1 MSSTSQIK
9 TQFSGISN
17 TSSYPPHNGLAV
29 GPSAIVMA
37 EGSRIEWTDLNGG
50 TATLDSVYSFFSPLG
65 ASATNSLFDPR
76 CIYDSASGRF
86 IVIMENIGSNGTVSN
101 IDIAVS
107 KDSNPADGWYFASLN
122 TSLTLNGQLSSS
134 DRPTISVD
142 ANNIYISAPQ
152 YDVNISGY
160 AGTET
165 WVIGKTAGPGG
176 GLYGG
181 GTMTVVA
188 NEVTPS
194 SQGVFAVTAGNNGET
209 YYACDYSTGSQIV
222 AVVQAYNTA
231 TGTFGPSTTIA
242 LGNID
247 QGGSYTAQQQG
258 TTLLLDAG
266 DKRISGLTYAN
277 GFLWGVCELQPPGSS
292 VPLVHWFK
300 IDVSNPNSPAL
311 VAQGDISG
319 ASLGSNVATFNGSIA
334 VDGNGDVLI
343 NFTAS
348 GPNMY
353 PSDYYVY
360 QAAGAAAGSFSAP
373 VLYQASSSFFD
384 SGDGSSVQR
393 WGAYSTAIADP
404 NNPNG
409 FWISNEYVANG
420 WWQTAVSQIGITNTN
435 SPTVA
440 SIVTSGAGISN
451 GTGDLNAGKTVTLTV
466 NFSSAVT
473 VNTTAGSPTLLLN
486 DGGTASYTGGSGSSA
501 LVFSY
506 VVAPGQNTPDL
517 VVSSLA
523 LNGATIQDSLGDNAD
538 LSGAINNNPA
548 GTLQIDTTPPA
559 APTGLTLDPSTD
571 SGAKGDNITNFT
583 QVTIDG
589 SAEAGST
596 VTLYDSNGTTVLG
609 TGIAN
614 AAGMFSITTSPLAN
628 GTHTITATATDAAG
642 NIGPASSPDTITI
655 DTVPPAAPTG
665 LSLDPSTDSG
675 IKGDGI
681 TSFSQVKIDGTA
693 EPGSTVTLYDSN
705 GTMLGTGPA
714 DPTTGAFSI
723 MTSPLA
729 LGVHSI
735 TATATD
741 AAGNTGPAS
750 TAYLLTEISP
760 PPAATSEVETQFSG
774 ISDKSSYPPHNALAV
789 GPNYVVTLE
798 GARIEWSNLSGGA
811 TKLQSVY
818 QFFKPLGSTAT
829 NALFDPRVVYDS
841 ANGRYVVTMDN
852 IGSGG
857 TISNIAIAV
866 SKDSNPNDGWTFASL
881 NTSLTI
887 NGQLTSSDT
896 PVVSV
901 DGSNVY
907 ITAPQYNVKSSGWQG
922 TEVWVIGDTVGA
934 GGGLYGGGTMTITA
948 NEVTSPNQ
956 GIYRVVA
963 GNNGKTYYASS
974 YSAGSQ
980 IMVTVQTYDA
990 ATKTFGAVTSIALGN
1005 INQGGSYTAQQQG
1018 TSLLLDAGDK
1028 RIQNLA
1034 YSNGFLYGVTEER
1047 PPGSSVPLVHWFKID
1062 VSNPNSPT
1070 LAAQGNISGA
1080 SLGSNVATFNGS
1092 IAADAAGDILINFT
1106 ASGPNMYPSDYYV
1119 FQAANSTSFS
1129 APIAY
1134 QASTGFFNS
1143 GNGSSVQRWGI
1154 NSSAIADPNA
1164 PNGFWISNEYVANG
1178 WWQTAIAEVQVNTT
1192 PEAPTLTLGSSALT
1206 LPAGGSVAL
1215 PISVAAADADDTV
1228 SVTITGLT
1236 SYETVTDGHDAT
1248 VFSGSSVTLTAAEV
1262 SSGLTLHSSYGGS
1275 DHPVNTLVVTAS
1287 NTTPNEGTI
1296 SVAQTITVTDPPVIS
1311 ASVTTTPTGPGQSP
1325 QTQSTPAAIGTL
1337 SPDQLIA
1344 LTTQFAAAGFAGAAT
1359 SSPGTGL
1366 PSANVGLDTAPLV
1379 LTPHTLGT

>member
-9 TQFSGISN
+9 TQFSGISV
-17 TSSYPPHNGLAV
+17 TSNYPPHNGLAV

-37 EGSRIEWTDLNGG
+37 EGSRIEWTDLSGG
-50 TATLDSVYSFFSPLG
+50 TANTQSVYSFFSSLG
-65 ASATNSLFDPR
+65 PTATNSLFDPR

-107 KDSNPADGWYFASLN
+107 KDSNPNDGWTFASLN
-122 TSLTLNGQLSSS
+122 TSLTINGQLTSS

-188 NEVTPS
+188 NEITPS
-194 SQGVFAVTAGNNGET
+194 SQGVFAVTAGNNGKT
-209 YYACDYSTGSQIV
+209 YYACDYSTGSQVV
-222 AVVQAYNTA
+222 AVVQAYDTA
-231 TGTFGPSTTIA
+231 TATFGPATTIA

-266 DKRISGLTYAN
+266 DKRISNMAYAN
-277 GFLWGVCELQPPGSS
+277 GFLWGVCELQPVGSS

-300 IDVSNPNSPAL
+300 IDVSNPNSPTL
-311 VAQGDISG
+311 VAQGDVSG
-319 ASLGSNVATFNGSIA
+319 AALGSNVATFNGSIA

-360 QAAGAAAGSFSAP
+360 QAAGSPAGSFGAP
-373 VLYQASSSFFD
+373 ILYQASSSFFD
-384 SGDGSSVQR
+384 SGNGSSVQR

-420 WWQTAVSQIGITNTN
+420 WWQTSVSQIGITNTN

-440 SIVTSGAGISN
+440 SIMTSGSGITN

-466 NFSSAVT
+466 NFSSAVF
-473 VNTTAGSPTLLLN
+473 VNTTAGVPTLLLN
-486 DGGTASYTGGSGSSA
+486 DGGTASYSGGSGSTA

-506 VVAPGQNTPDL
+506 VVAPGQNTSDL

-523 LNGATIQDSLGDNAD
+523 LNGSTIQDTLGDNAD
-538 LSGAINNNPA
+538 LSGAANYNPA
-548 GTLQIDTTPPA
+548 GILQMDTTPPA

-571 SGAKGDNITNFT
+571 SGAKGDSITNFNR
-583 QVTIDG
+583 VEIDG

-596 VTLYDSNGTTVLG
+596 VTLYDSNGITVLG
-609 TGIAN
+609 TGIADPTTG
-614 AAGMFSITTSPLAN
+614 AFHITTSALVD
-628 GTHTITATATDAAG
+628 GTHNITAIATDAAG
-642 NIGPASSPDTITI
+642 NVGPASSVDPVTI

-665 LSLDPSTDSG
+665 LTLDPSTDSG

-681 TSFSQVKIDGTA
+681 TSFSQVKIDGFA
-693 EPGSTVTLYDSN
+693 EAGSTVTLYDSN
-705 GTMLGTGPA
+705 GTTVLGTGLA
-714 DPTTGAFSI
+714 DPITGAFSI
-723 MTSPLA
+723 LTSPLA
-729 LGVHSI
+729 IGVHSI

-741 AAGNTGPAS
+741 VAGNTGPAS
-750 TAYLLTEISP
+750 AGYLLTEISP
-760 PPAATSEVETQFSG
+760 PPAATSEIETQFSG

-841 ANGRYVVTMDN
+841 VNGRYIVTMDN

-896 PVVSV
+896 PVLSV
-901 DGSNVY
+901 DGTNVY
-907 ITAPQYNVKSSGWQG
+907 ITAPQYNVTSSGWQG
-922 TEVWVIGDTVGA
+922 TEAWVIGDTVGP
-934 GGGLYGGGTMTITA
+934 GGGLYGGGTMTVIA
-948 NEVTSPNQ
+948 NEVTSPSQ

-974 YSAGSQ
+974 YSSGNQ
-980 IMVTVQTYDA
+980 VVVTVQTYDA
-990 ATKTFGAVTSIALGN
+990 ASKTFGAASTIGLGA
-1005 INQGGSYTAQQQG
+1005 IDQGGSYTAQQLG

-1034 YSNGFLYGVTEER
+1034 YANGFLYGVTEEK
-1047 PPGSSVPLVHWFKID
+1047 PQGSNVPLVHWFKID

-1080 SLGSNVATFNGS
+1080 SLGLNVATFNGS
-1092 IAADAAGDILINFT
+1092 IAVDAAGDVLINFT
-1106 ASGPNMYPSDYYV
+1106 ASGPTMYPSDYYV
-1119 FQAANSTSFS
+1119 FQAANGSSFS
-1129 APIAY
+1129 TPIAY
-1134 QASTGFFNS
+1134 QTSTGFFNS

-1192 PEAPTLTLGSSALT
+1192 PEAPTLTLGSTALT

-1215 PISVAAADADDTV
+1215 PINVTAADADDTV
-1228 SVTITGLT
+1228 SVTIAGLT
-1236 SYETVTDGHDAT
+1236 SYETVTDGRDAT
-1248 VFSGSSVTLTAAEV
+1248 VFSGTSITLTAAEV
-1262 SSGLTLHSSYGGS
+1262 HSGLTLHSSYGGA
-1275 DHPVNTLVVTAS
+1275 DHPVNTLTVTAS
-1287 NTTPNEGTI
+1287 NTAPNENAT
-1296 SVAQTITVTDPPVIS
+1296 SAAQTISVTDPPLVS
-1311 ASVTTTPTGPGQSP
+1311 APAKIGPGINM
-1325 QTQSTPAAIGTL
+1325 AAW
-1337 SPDQLIA
+1337 SDQLTA
-1344 LTTQFAAAGFAGAAT
+1344 LTTQFAAAGFSSAPGAVT
-1359 SSPGTGL
+1359 SSPAANL
-1366 PSANVGLDTAPLV
+1366 PSVGLDTVPLV
-1379 LTPHTLGT
+1379 LNPHSPGT